1 MLNKFNNK
9 FTHAA
14 LSLDEKINACS
25 LFNIPEKPWII
36 FTRLIYG
43 HFFLATTLF
52 IVGTLCFCLGL
63 QYSIMYNEVN
73 CTNGINIW
81 IPLLNLIVSLSGL
94 FMLRTL
100 QLHWPA
106 FIYCLGLWI
115 MVIMMLVTITD
126 NIFAS
131 LRWFNVARKPID
143 QWAAIFSWT
152 DLILAILAILNEIS
166 YVFIL
171 VSFVKYW
178 YQSSSVTN
186 N

>member
-1 MLNKFNNK
+1 MFGNLNHK

-25 LFNIPEKPWII
+25 LLNIPEKPWMI

-52 IVGTLCFCLGL
+52 IIGISCFCLGL

-73 CTNGINIW
+73 CTNGTNIW

-94 FMLRTL
+94 FTLRAL
-100 QLHWPA
+100 HLHWPT
-106 FIYCLGLWI
+106 FIYCLGLCI
-115 MVIMMLVTITD
+115 MLIMMLVTITD
-126 NIFAS
+126 SILTS
-131 LRWFNVARKPID
+131 LRWFQEAKKPID
-143 QWAAIFSWT
+143 QWALTFSWI
-152 DLILAILAILNEIS
+152 DLALAILALLNEVICAC
-166 YVFIL
+166 IL
-171 VSFVKYW
+171 VPLAKYW
-178 YQSSSVTN
+178 YQPIN